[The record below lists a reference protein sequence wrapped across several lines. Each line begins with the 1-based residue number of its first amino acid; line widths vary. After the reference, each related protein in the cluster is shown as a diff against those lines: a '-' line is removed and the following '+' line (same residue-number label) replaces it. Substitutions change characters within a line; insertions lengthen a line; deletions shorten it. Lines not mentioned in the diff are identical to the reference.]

1 MKMVTIQ
8 VRVDTDW
15 IYDFSTASM
24 IQTELVRAEQEFY
37 NETGTNR
44 NRRFNIVRM
53 PDNPRMAKIQVLENG
68 KPVPNEDIL
77 VPSQPPI
84 FQNSELIESEV
95 KNAGMTEHDEPM
107 HFPPVDPAE
116 LSARW
121 KLMRGIISVYGNQH
135 VAMDIRG
142 DEDQDQSEEVKKA
155 KALNAQ
161 AVHGRAGMLW
171 LMERHGLLKDWI
183 RDGELHEIAIQVM
196 AKFPIEPMKPGVR
209 RKAPYY
215 EILAEIK
222 KAANGGE
229 ASLPKVQ

>member
-15 IYDFSTASM
+15 VYDIFTAGM

-53 PDNPRMAKIQVLENG
+53 LDNPRTAKIQVLENG

-77 VPSQPPI
+77 VPSHPPI
-84 FQNSELIESEV
+84 FQNNSELTQSEME
-95 KNAGMTEHDEPM
+95 NDGMLENDGTM

-121 KLMRGIISVYGNQH
+121 KLMHGIISKYGNQP
-135 VAMDIRG
+135 VMDMREE
-142 DEDQDQSEEVKKA
+142 EDQDQSEEVKKA

-161 AVHGRAGMLW
+161 AVHGRAGMLF
-171 LMERHGLLKDWI
+171 LMEKHGLLKDWI
-183 RDGELHEIAIQVM
+183 HNGELNEVAVRVM
-196 AKFPIEPMKPGVR
+196 AKYQLEPMKVGVP

-215 EILAEIK
+215 EILDAIK
-222 KAANGGE
+222 KAADGGD
-229 ASLPKVQ
+229 AGTL

>member
-1 MKMVTIQ
+1 MKLVIIQ
-8 VRVDTDW
+8 TKVDTECV
-15 IYDFSTASM
+15 YDTFTAAM
-24 IQTELVRAEQEFY
+24 IHAELLRAEDEFY
-37 NETGTNR
+37 KETGTNR
-44 NRRFNIVRM
+44 NRRFHIVRQ
-53 PDNPRMAKIQVLENG
+53 PDNPRMAKIEVLENG

-121 KLMRGIISVYGNQH
+121 KLMRGIISVYGNQQ

-142 DEDQDQSEEVKKA
+142 KEDQDQSEEVKKA

-161 AVHGRAGMLW
+161 AVHGRARMLY
-171 LMERHGLLKDWI
+171 LMEKHGLLKDWI
-183 RDGELHEIAIQVM
+183 QNGELHETVLRVM
-196 AKFPIEPMKPGVR
+196 AEFPLEPMKPGVLQ
-209 RKAPYY
+209 KAPYY
-215 EILAEIK
+215 EILDEIK
-222 KAANGGE
+222 KAAEGGD
-229 ASLPKVQ
+229 PVRR